1 MFAQLLNFQTF
12 FGDQLWGQGASLN
25 HIAHGVIDMLGTEFI
40 QGQGLG
46 NQLLAYVSARAI
58 AKSHGYEFGCAGLD
72 HLGINIH
79 SNAGVDFLQ
88 IDTGH
93 EITADEIKNFTRYD
107 EKEERIFVGNSLH
120 DINNGCYVAGA
131 DPTLIEPTLSDNT
144 LLYGNLQDESY
155 FAPYLSELK
164 DWLKIKPDR
173 ESDEYTRDSLCIIN
187 MRGGEYTDSPEL
199 FLDRKYW
206 LHGME
211 QMKKIRSDMEFM
223 IVTEDVPTANK
234 LLPGIP
240 AYHFDVA
247 KDYITIKNA
256 CYLLLSNSSFAVLP
270 AFTSDTLQYAIAP
283 KYWARHNVSDGYWA
297 SEQNI
302 YSIFHYMDRKGR
314 IFTPGECRAELDE
327 YQACAGASKK
337 LDRMHI
343 PATGLRRG
351 IQIIRAKSLRYT
363 YYTKRAIRS
372 IIRRIS
378 R

>member
-1 MFAQLLNFQTF
+1 
-12 FGDQLWGQGASLN
+12 
-25 HIAHGVIDMLGTEFI
+25 MLGTEFI

-131 DPTLIEPTLSDNT
+131 DLTLIHEAQPTAIEAQPASSTQPTALAPVQQGQPLEPTLSYNT

-173 ESDEYTRDSLCIIN
+173 ESDEYTRDNLCIIN

-256 CYLLLSNSSFAVLP
+256 RYLLLSNSSFAVLP

-314 IFTPGECRAELDE
+314 IFTPEECRAELDE

-363 YYTKRAIRS
+363 YYIKRAIRS

>member
-1 MFAQLLNFQTF
+1 
-12 FGDQLWGQGASLN
+12 
-25 HIAHGVIDMLGTEFI
+25 MLGTEFI

-131 DPTLIEPTLSDNT
+131 DPALISSALATAPPTQPTALAPVQQGQPLEPTLSDNT

-164 DWLKIKPDR
+164 DWLKVKPDR
-173 ESDEYTRDSLCIIN
+173 ESDEYTRDNLCIIN

-199 FLDRKYW
+199 FLDKKYW
-206 LHGME
+206 LHGMA

-223 IVTEDVPTANK
+223 IVTEDVSTANK
-234 LLPGIP
+234 LLPGVP

-256 CYLLLSNSSFAVLP
+256 RYLLLSNSSFAVLP

-314 IFTPGECRAELDE
+314 IFTPEECRAELNE
-327 YQACAGASKK
+327 YKARACANKK

-351 IQIIRAKSLRYT
+351 IQIIRAKSLRYM
-363 YYTKRAIRS
+363 YYAKRAIRS